1 MYTGGNEKC
10 GFDEKR
16 ECTNR
21 GGYFCGCGGEK
32 NIRLLEKIPLKWQK
46 RPNWSTMITEE
57 HKENERI
64 IGMNGKGDKKLH
76 LTE

>member
-1 MYTGGNEKC
+1 MDLMRKESVPIEEGIFVVVEVK
-10 GFDEKR
+10 
-16 ECTNR
+16 
-21 GGYFCGCGGEK
+21 K